1 MIIAVTGDEILSGV
15 GSRPVLGCLN
25 ESLSSQGKSRAS
37 GRK

>member
-15 GSRPVLGCLN
+15 GSRLVLGCLI
-25 ESLSSQGKSRAS
+25 ESLSSQGKSCAS